1 MVSISKGFGYL
12 VSAVSV
18 MLLGAVAWRSA
29 SERPLLVAGMILS
42 VVGMVIRWI
51 AHNLDE
57 RERERIERRLD
68 ECLRA
73 QKPIA

>member
-12 VSAVSV
+12 VSMVSV
-18 MLLGAVAWRSA
+18 MLLGVVAWQSG

-51 AHNLDE
+51 AHNRDE
-57 RERERIERRLD
+57 RERARLERRLD
-68 ECLRA
+68 ESLRA